1 MQKSHFL
8 CDSLLP
14 FIVSY
19 QHIWLLNK
27 DVFFSII
34 DRFLTQS
41 ETEYVV
47 IKCKP
52 YQLKR
57 PLQLK

>member
-1 MQKSHFL
+1 M
-8 CDSLLP
+8 
-14 FIVSY
+14 
-19 QHIWLLNK
+19 
-27 DVFFSII
+27 FFSII